1 MSNAASQAYLNT
13 RISVMATQLFDA
25 DTIGRLSQM
34 QLPELA
40 ERFGL
45 AGLADD
51 QLSAQTRSRAIEQT
65 LIQALLSELQILV
78 RPMNPAERALVLAWG
93 RKYALFNLKTL
104 IRGKLHNLD
113 PKEIRENLFDLPAC
127 IRLVNLPAIR
137 LADED
142 LFRAENVLELLR
154 QLEAGPHR
162 LIARQAREIYEQ
174 RREPFALEAAIDQ
187 RYYAGLVRQI
197 MQFYDSNLQ
206 PLQHLIGTELDRIDL
221 LWLLRFR
228 FSYQLSPSET
238 FFQLVPSM
246 RLLHRE
252 RLLGLVNLESFQ
264 RVLESLPPPLD
275 EMLADSR
282 TVLDVQRRMGRYVA
296 REAHRVLR
304 QSPSGVARALAYLML
319 REMNLF
325 LLFALIQGRL
335 LNLSTEVVEIALEIT
350 EPTCPWAGSA
360 SGSGAGRAGT
370 GLARAA

>member
-1 MSNAASQAYLNT
+1 MSSAASQAYLNT
-13 RISVMATQLFDA
+13 RISVMATQLFDP

-45 AGLADD
+45 SGLLDD

-65 LIQALLSELQILV
+65 LIQVLLSELQILS
-78 RPMNPAERALVLAWG
+78 RPMNATERALVLAWG
-93 RKYALFNLKTL
+93 RKYALFNLKSL
-104 IRGKLHNLD
+104 IRGKLHDLD
-113 PKEIRENLFDLPAC
+113 PKEIRDNLFDLP
-127 IRLVNLPAIR
+127 PYIR
-137 LADED
+137 LADQD
-142 LFRAENVLELLR
+142 LLRAENVLELLR
-154 QLEAGPHR
+154 QLEAGPHS

-187 RYYAGLVRQI
+187 RYYAGLVRQVT
-197 MQFYDSNLQ
+197 QFYDANLQ

-238 FFQLVPSM
+238 FYQLVPSM
-246 RLLHRE
+246 RLLHRD

-264 RVLESLPPPLD
+264 RVLESLPTPLD
-275 EMLADSR
+275 QILADSR
-282 TVLDVQRRMGRYVA
+282 TIIDVQRKMGRYVA

-304 QSPSGVARALAYLML
+304 KSPSGVARALAYLIL
-319 REMNLF
+319 REMDLF

-350 EPTCPWAGSA
+350 EPTCPW
-360 SGSGAGRAGT
+360 SGSGAGAGPAGT
-370 GLARAA
+370 KLPKAA